1 LQSLPPGMQDAQEAD
16 LRAEAFGI
24 GRDLDQCCGAGVEKE
39 LEENSLVPP
48 DEWNQRMR
56 HAEDEV
62 VIVNR
67 QQLLLAGCQPLVTSV
82 GLALRAMTIAARVV
96 RDGLMVTAFTLV
108 AVSAECG
115 RAAALDGS
123 EHFQLWPREELSA
136 TIQES
141 IARLFDDV
149 GHLPGWPFHR

>member
-1 LQSLPPGMQDAQEAD
+1 MVRLQSLPPGMQDAQEAD
-16 LRAEAFGI
+16 LRTEVCGI
-24 GRDLDQCCGAGVEKE
+24 GRDLDQRCGAGFEQE
-39 LEENSLVPP
+39 LEENSLVLP
-48 DEWNQRMR
+48 DEWNQRVG

-96 RDGLMVTAFTLV
+96 RDGLMAAAVTLV
-108 AVSAECG
+108 PVSAERG

-123 EHFQLWPREELSA
+123 EHFQLAMRG
-136 TIQES
+136 TC
-141 IARLFDDV
+141 RND
-149 GHLPGWPFHR
+149 PGIGRQPCR

>member
-1 LQSLPPGMQDAQEAD
+1 MVRLQSLPPGMQDAQEAD
-16 LRAEAFGI
+16 LRTEVFGI
-24 GRDLDQCCGAGVEKE
+24 GRDLDQRCGTGFEQE
-39 LEENSLVPP
+39 LEENSLVLP
-48 DEWNQRMR
+48 DEWNQRVG

-96 RDGLMVTAFTLV
+96 RDGLMAAAVTLV
-108 AVSAECG
+108 PVSAERG

-123 EHFQLWPREELSA
+123 EHFQLWP
-136 TIQES
+136 
-141 IARLFDDV
+141 
-149 GHLPGWPFHR
+149 

>member
-1 LQSLPPGMQDAQEAD
+1 MQSLPPGMQDAQESD
-16 LRAEAFGI
+16 LRTEVLGI
-24 GRDLDQCCGAGVEKE
+24 GRDLDQRCGAGFEQE
-39 LEENSLVPP
+39 LEENSLVLP
-48 DEWNQRMR
+48 DEWNQRVG

-96 RDGLMVTAFTLV
+96 RDGLMAAPITLV
-108 AVSAECG
+108 PVSAERG

-123 EHFQLWPREELSA
+123 KHFQLWPRKELLTA
-136 TIQES
+136 IQES
-141 IARLFDDV
+141 IAGLADDV
-149 GHLPGWPFHR
+149 SHLPGWPFH